1 MPALPPTR
9 FERDTAIT
17 RRDDDVFAATLDPG
31 WWVLRGPNGGYLA
44 AIILRALQ
52 ERVADTARAPRS
64 LTVHFVAPP
73 EAGEMIVTTH
83 LERIGRSL
91 TSVSARAS
99 QGGEVVAL
107 AVAACSKPRPGPSF
121 QDVAPPPAPDP
132 ASVASSPPPP
142 EAPVF
147 ASRWE
152 ARWVIGRRP
161 APGDPPAAR
170 AEGGGWI
177 RPEQPQLLDAPAV
190 AAITD
195 AWLPAIFSRVGR
207 PLAVPTIDLTV
218 HFRSLLPHPS
228 VASGD
233 FVLVRFHTNVVAE
246 GFMEED
252 GEVWAA
258 DGTLLAQSR
267 QLAALVPITR

>member
-1 MPALPPTR
+1 VAADARAR

-17 RRDDDVFAATLDPG
+17 QRAEDTFTASLDPG
-31 WWVLRGPNGGYLA
+31 WWVMRGPNGGYLA
-44 AIILRALQ
+44 AIILRAL
-52 ERVADTARAPRS
+52 EARVAEPARAPRS

-73 EAGEMIVTTH
+73 EAGELVVTTH
-83 LERIGRSL
+83 LERVGRSL
-91 TSVSARAS
+91 TSVSARAT
-99 QGGEVVAL
+99 QQGEVIGL
-107 AVAACSKPRPGPSF
+107 AVAACSKPRPGPAF
-121 QDVAPPPAPDP
+121 QDVHPPLAPDPSSLPATPPPA
-132 ASVASSPPPP
+132 

-152 ARWVIGRRP
+152 ARWVIGGRP
-161 APGDPPAAR
+161 APGDPPADL

-177 RPEQPQLLDAPAV
+177 RPEEPQLLDAPAV

-195 AWLPAIFSRVGR
+195 AWLPAIFSRVAA

-218 HFRSLLPHPS
+218 HFRSALPHPT
-228 VASGD
+228 VAAGD
-233 FVLVRFHTNVVAE
+233 FVLVRFRTNVVAE

-267 QLAALVPITR
+267 QLAALVPLVS

>member
-1 MPALPPTR
+1 VPAPRPSR

-17 RRDDDVFAATLDPG
+17 RRDDDTFLASLDPG

-44 AIILRALQ
+44 AIILRAL
-52 ERVADTARAPRS
+52 EARVADASRAPRS

-73 EAGEMIVTTH
+73 DAGELVVTTN

-91 TSVSARAS
+91 TSVSARAT
-99 QGGEVVAL
+99 QGDAVVAL
-107 AVAACSKPRPGPSF
+107 AVAACSTPRPGPSF
-121 QDVAPPPAPDP
+121 QDLDPPPAPDP
-132 ASVASSPPPP
+132 ASLSATPPIPQ
-142 EAPVF
+142 APMF

-152 ARWVIGRRP
+152 ARSVLGRRP
-161 APGDPPAAR
+161 IPGEPPGAR

-177 RPEQPQLLDAPAV
+177 RPEEPQLLDAPAV

-195 AWLPAIFSRVGR
+195 AWVPAIFSRVGA
-207 PLAVPTIDLTV
+207 PVAVPTIDLTV
-218 HFRSLLPHPS
+218 HFRSALPHPT
-228 VASGD
+228 VAPGD
-233 FVLVRFHTNVVAE
+233 FVLVRFRTTLAAE
-246 GFMEED
+246 GFTEED

-267 QLAALVPITR
+267 QLAALVPLPG